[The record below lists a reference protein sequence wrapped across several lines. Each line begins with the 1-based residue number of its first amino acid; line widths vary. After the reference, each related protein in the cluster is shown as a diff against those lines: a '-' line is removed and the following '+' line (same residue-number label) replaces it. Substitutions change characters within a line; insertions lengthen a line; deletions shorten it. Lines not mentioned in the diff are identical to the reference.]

1 MFLGK
6 NSRSPMNQQA
16 IAELPGLGPMSA
28 AMLAGVGITSVA
40 QLKRLGSVRAY
51 ARVKASKRCLNLAS
65 SYIKQAAAMAF
76 STLALPVE

>member
-40 QLKRLGSVRAY
+40 QLKRLGSAY
-51 ARVKASKRCLNLAS
+51 RGNVNTLTQHFFWLYERSGVVNAS
-65 SYIKQAAAMAF
+65 SHRQ
-76 STLALPVE
+76 

>member
-1 MFLGK
+1 
-6 NSRSPMNQQA
+6 MNQQA

-51 ARVKASKRCLNLAS
+51 ARVKASKRCLNLA
-65 SYIKQAAAMAF
+65 
-76 STLALPVE
+76 